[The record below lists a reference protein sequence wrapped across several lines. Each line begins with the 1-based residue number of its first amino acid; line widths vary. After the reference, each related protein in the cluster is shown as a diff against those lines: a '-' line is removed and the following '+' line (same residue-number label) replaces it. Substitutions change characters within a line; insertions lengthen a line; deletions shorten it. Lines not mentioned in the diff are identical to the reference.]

1 MKKKTLFFLVA
12 LFNLAANYAHPV
24 TPTYFKMLHLDNSVF
39 GTAFA
44 VMSFGIFITS
54 PFWSKIAGL
63 VNSKSVIAIGCIGYA
78 VAQFLF
84 AVGHTTSLI
93 LIGRLLAGLACGAF
107 FVGVLNYIVNLS
119 SEINRGANLTL
130 NATIQT
136 VASALGYFAGGMLGA
151 YNVYLSFA
159 VQVIQLTLVGILFYL
174 LLEKDSQNTDSLQL
188 SLILKESNPLK
199 RLEDGRL
206 LMNKAFALL
215 FSVSILLY
223 LGYTAF
229 DQSFNYYLKD
239 IFNLSS
245 SFNGIFK
252 GAIGIISLI
261 VNTSIGLYLMK
272 NTKISKSLIYVL
284 LGASTLMVLIL
295 FSHHLTAYVIS
306 SCIFYGFYALST
318 PLLQDLITQEAQVK
332 TRNLVL
338 GFYQSTQSLGQIL
351 GAYLA
356 GIIYNFSPQAPFSL
370 AFLALLGAFLCSIFY
385 RRMYRI

>member
-44 VMSFGIFITS
+44 VMSFGIFIAS
-54 PFWSKIAGL
+54 PFWSKITGL

-78 VAQFLF
+78 IAQFLF

-119 SEINRGANLTL
+119 SETNRGANLTL

-136 VASALGYFAGGMLGA
+136 VASALGYFVGGMLGA

-174 LLEKDSQNTDSLQL
+174 LLEKDSQSTDSLQL

-206 LMNKAFALL
+206 FMNKAFALL

-245 SFNGIFK
+245 
-252 GAIGIISLI
+252 
-261 VNTSIGLYLMK
+261 VNTL
-272 NTKISKSLIYVL
+272 
-284 LGASTLMVLIL
+284 
-295 FSHHLTAYVIS
+295 
-306 SCIFYGFYALST
+306 
-318 PLLQDLITQEAQVK
+318 
-332 TRNLVL
+332 
-338 GFYQSTQSLGQIL
+338 
-351 GAYLA
+351 
-356 GIIYNFSPQAPFSL
+356 
-370 AFLALLGAFLCSIFY
+370 
-385 RRMYRI
+385 